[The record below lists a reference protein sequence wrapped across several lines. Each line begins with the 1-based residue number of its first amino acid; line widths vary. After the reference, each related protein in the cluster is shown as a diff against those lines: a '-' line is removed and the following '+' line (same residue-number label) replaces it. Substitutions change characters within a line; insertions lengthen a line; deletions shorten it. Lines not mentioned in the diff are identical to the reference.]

1 MNKEKERIIPHI
13 FENVD
18 FEKLR
23 EEHYKDEI
31 NNHNNFSYWYP
42 KVKDCG
48 IKMVKAWIF
57 KFSFE
62 EWKILESMEEE
73 DCIILRMEL
82 SVISLMLMIVSVII
96 TIFQES
102 F

>member
-31 NNHNNFSYWYP
+31 NNPNNFSYWYP

-73 DCIILRMEL
+73 DSREKALLILKEKL
-82 SVISLMLMIVSVII
+82 ESNKEIMIFLENS
-96 TIFQES
+96 
-102 F
+102 